1 MRGKQFGRIV
11 ALTVTAMLLTLARLV
26 GAQTDALVL
35 QQVNVGLWPDYDRPQ
50 MLVIVDGELP
60 ATIALPAVVTLP
72 LPAGV
77 SLNAVAQFEADD
89 SLRTVPDFSVDE
101 GLGTITLTTPTI
113 RFRVEYY
120 APYIVNGENR
130 QYDFDWKATTDV
142 TQLAVTVQQPAAAR
156 DLTLSLPAITRSG
169 SNGLTYYDV
178 APQKVAAGQ
187 SYQLSVSYN
196 LTSAALTAGSSADQT
211 PVGASAAAPSADKG
225 VSDWVLAG
233 GVLVL
238 ALAIALTGWQLSRRR
253 APARVLRPRPQS
265 RQSAPAEPTA
275 GFCRQCGAPLRV
287 GDRFCGKCGA
297 PL

>member
-11 ALTVTAMLLTLARLV
+11 ALTVTAIFLTLARPA

-35 QQVNVGLWPDYDRPQ
+35 QQVNVSLWPDYDRPQ

-60 ATIALPAVVTLP
+60 PTIVLPAVVTLP

-77 SLNAVAQFEADD
+77 SLNAVAHEADG

-101 GLGTITLTTPTI
+101 GLGTITLTSPTA

-120 APYIVNGENR
+120 APYTVNGDNR
-130 QYDFDWKATTDV
+130 QYDFIWKATTDV
-142 TQLAVTVQQPAAAR
+142 MQLAVAVQQPAAAR
-156 DLTLSLPAITRSG
+156 DLTLSLPAISRSG
-169 SNGLTYYDV
+169 NDSLTYYDV

-196 LTSAALTAGSSADQT
+196 LTSAALTVGSNADQT
-211 PVGASAAAPSADKG
+211 PVGASAATPSADKG

-233 GVLVL
+233 GVLIL